1 MFPQDL
7 KDATNMGHMLG
18 GGSGKDD
25 NVIEDADRNNIKV
38 FSS

>member
-18 GGSGKDD
+18 GGCGKDD
-25 NVIEDADRNNIKV
+25 DIIKDTDRNDIKV
-38 FSS
+38 LS